1 MKNII
6 GIIILLF
13 ISQICYS
20 QNMNEKT
27 IDPEI
32 KKLTRE
38 LIDNGTKFNLK
49 YLDSVYHKDLK
60 FIRIDK
66 ENNISALTK
75 KDNMDFFTSLKNSGS
90 EPLNNYAEF
99 HYADND
105 GENGFIILTRKMKQ
119 METEQE
125 FLFNIN
131 WKKIENEWKIVR
143 ETVIVK

>member
-1 MKNII
+1 MK
-6 GIIILLF
+6 
-13 ISQICYS
+13 
-20 QNMNEKT
+20 EKT
-27 IDPEI
+27 IDAEI
-32 KKLTRE
+32 KKLTQE

-49 YLDSVYHKDLK
+49 YLDNIYHKDLK

-75 KDNMDFFTSLKNSGS
+75 KDNMDFFASLKNSGA

-131 WKKIENEWKIVR
+131 WKKIDDEWKIVR